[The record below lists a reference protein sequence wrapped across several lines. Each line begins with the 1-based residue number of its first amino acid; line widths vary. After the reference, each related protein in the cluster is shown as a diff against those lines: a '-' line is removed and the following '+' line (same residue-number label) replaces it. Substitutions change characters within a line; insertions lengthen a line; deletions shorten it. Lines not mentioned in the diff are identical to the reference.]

1 MHRLIKRLLVVGAH
15 GDDETLGAGG
25 TIARLTDDG
34 VSVGLCVMTNDD
46 GSRRVNR
53 AEAIKGAAKALG
65 IELVEIN
72 ALGDS
77 RLDTHGQLELNLVVE
92 RIVQD
97 FNPDTVFTTSMADLS
112 VDHQMVS
119 RAVRV
124 ACRPNRSNV
133 RELRCFE
140 VRSSTDTGEALGI
153 EPKFRPNCWQAL
165 SEIHMDR
172 KLEAMRAY
180 GNEIESWPQPRS
192 EEGIKM
198 LAQYRGSQVATDLAE
213 AFEIVYTLL

>member
-25 TIARLTDDG
+25 TIAKLTDDG

-77 RLDTHGQLELNLVVE
+77 RLDTHGQLELNRVVE

-124 ACRPNRSNV
+124 ACRPNRSDV

-153 EPKFRPNCWQAL
+153 EPTFRPNCWQPL

-180 GNEIESWPQPRS
+180 GNEIELWPQPRS
-192 EEGIKM
+192 EDGIKI
-198 LAQYRGSQVATDLAE
+198 LAKYRGSQVATDLAE